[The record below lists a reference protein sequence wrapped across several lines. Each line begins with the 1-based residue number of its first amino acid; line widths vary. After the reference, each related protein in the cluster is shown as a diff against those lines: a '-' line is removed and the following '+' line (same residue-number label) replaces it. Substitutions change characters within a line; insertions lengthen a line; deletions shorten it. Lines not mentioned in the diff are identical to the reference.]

1 MTKKEFN
8 NRVENRKNELLN
20 GDAYELYKRLKGM
33 HMFRYGGIE
42 GFSFDKMLTETAQ
55 ADILDIEFVDNID
68 LEEEISNL

>member
-1 MTKKEFN
+1 MTIKEFN
-8 NRVENRKNELLN
+8 NKVDNRKNELLN

-55 ADILDIEFVDNID
+55 ADILDIDFLDNIN
-68 LEEEISNL
+68 LEKEIYKL